1 MCRENTHITLS
12 SVYSEIS
19 RLLIYTFSREDY
31 TVCFVECECLR
42 GCRVFDKF
50 RNWRNTD
57 EPGKPCPACQHKN
70 EEDAITCKL
79 CFYQLQ
85 KPSFQQDSGPNEEIT
100 SDLFDELLGDFDTEE
115 SEEIIDWSKTT
126 FQIDDVTIDVQ
137 QYDDDD
143 GIVVSQNPSFALTV
157 DHPEPSDEEEDYVL
171 KPEDAPEFVT
181 KFEMPEEE
189 VKEFEEIT
197 YKPVELVQPAG
208 EDFASEPPL
217 YPEPEAELEAEP
229 EAELEPEPEAE
240 LEPEL
245 EPEPEPDL
253 PLIENRAVPPPP
265 LIPPIPPSDEVLA
278 PMPPPP
284 LPPVPVISADQ
295 ILSSI
300 PLEEPNYWPWPQ
312 QEKWTE
318 RDVALQVKSAME
330 AARAKDTAQATVL
343 LDEVGPHLGNRSKL
357 IYPIGA
363 LLQRIGRSQSVDKM
377 FENASILIPDDNNLI
392 TAKKKLRP

>member
-12 SVYSEIS
+12 SVYSEKYDF
-19 RLLIYTFSREDY
+19 LNYTFSREDY
-31 TVCFVECECLR
+31 TVCFVEFECLR

-50 RNWRNTD
+50 RNWRNTE
-57 EPGKPCPACQHKN
+57 EPGKVCPACQHKN
-70 EEDAITCKL
+70 EEDAINCKL

-85 KPSFQQDSGPNEEIT
+85 KPSFQQDSGPNQEIT
-100 SDLFDELLGDFDTEE
+100 NDLFDELLGDFDEEE

-143 GIVVSQNPSFALTV
+143 GIIVSQNPSFALTV
-157 DHPEPSDEEEDYVL
+157 DHPEPTDEVEEDYVL

-181 KFEMPEEE
+181 KFEMPDEE
-189 VKEFEEIT
+189 VKEFKEIT
-197 YKPVELVQPAG
+197 YKPVELVQPVG
-208 EDFASEPPL
+208 EDLVSETLLQP
-217 YPEPEAELEAEP
+217 
-229 EAELEPEPEAE
+229 
-240 LEPEL
+240 
-245 EPEPEPDL
+245 EPEPEPEPESEPEPEPEL
-253 PLIENRAVPPPP
+253 PLIENRIVPPPP
-265 LIPPIPPSDEVLA
+265 LIPPPSDEVLA

-284 LPPVPVISADQ
+284 PPPVPVISADQ

-300 PLEEPNYWPWPQ
+300 PIAEPNYWPWPQ
-312 QEKWTE
+312 QEKWSDRE
-318 RDVALQVKSAME
+318 VALQVKSAME

-377 FENASILIPDDNNLI
+377 LENASELIPDDKNLI

>member
-1 MCRENTHITLS
+1 M
-12 SVYSEIS
+12 
-19 RLLIYTFSREDY
+19 
-31 TVCFVECECLR
+31 
-42 GCRVFDKF
+42 FDKF
-50 RNWRNTD
+50 RNWRNTE
-57 EPGKPCPACQHKN
+57 EPGKLCPACQHKN
-70 EEDAITCKL
+70 EVDAINCKL
-79 CFYQLQ
+79 CFYELQ

-100 SDLFDELLGDFDTEE
+100 NDLFDELLGDFDEEE

-143 GIVVSQNPSFALTV
+143 GIVVSKNPSFALTV
-157 DHPEPSDEEEDYVL
+157 DHPEPIDEEEEDYVL

-189 VKEFEEIT
+189 VKEVEEIS
-197 YKPVELVQPAG
+197 YKPVELVQPVG
-208 EDFASEPPL
+208 EEFDS
-217 YPEPEAELEAEP
+217 
-229 EAELEPEPEAE
+229 EPEPELETE
-240 LEPEL
+240 LEP

-253 PLIENRAVPPPP
+253 PIIENRIVPPPP
-265 LIPPIPPSDEVLA
+265 LIPPSPPSDEVLS

-284 LPPVPVISADQ
+284 LPLPPVISADE

-300 PLEEPNYWPWPQ
+300 PIAEPNYWPWPQ
-312 QEKWTE
+312 QEKWTD

-343 LDEVGPHLGNRSKL
+343 LDEVGPHLGDRSKL

-377 FENASILIPDDNNLI
+377 FENASKLIPEDNNLI